1 MSSYTRTF
9 ALLSATE
16 PDNIPIPRQGYHF
29 APTPAD
35 VPRDDIVSWWNPHY
49 DNGYVYVA
57 HEFGM
62 MEMEIDLDAVWTDLV
77 TVGQRP
83 HHGMEV
89 LWTQR
94 DWQLISMAFDSLRAG
109 YFFSA
114 RFQIPSFDLETSM
127 SFWDFL
133 MQYYRQ
139 MLLLGF
145 EHVPNANRIEEDNE
159 IYRILVGEDGREI
172 IDLTGD
178 GDTVTTEGMTD
189 DELWED

>member
-16 PDNIPIPRQGYHF
+16 PDNIPIPRQGYHY
-29 APTPAD
+29 AINSAD

-49 DNGYVYVA
+49 DAGYVYVS
-57 HEFGM
+57 HEFGF
-62 MEMEIDLDAVWTDLV
+62 MEMEIDLDALWADLV

-83 HHGMEV
+83 HHGMLV

-114 RFQIPSFDLETSM
+114 RFQVPSFDLETSM
-127 SFWDFL
+127 TFWDFL

-139 MLLLGF
+139 MLLLGH

-159 IYRILVGEDGREI
+159 LFRILIDDNGNEV

-178 GDTVTTEGMTD
+178 DDTATTEPMTD
-189 DELWED
+189 DEDWED